1 MCDSWLH
8 KYISTQVLELTN
20 ELIIINRNV
29 IDTLVLFQNE
39 RKRYIDAE
47 TSVDNDDLNKA
58 LNKDQ
63 VIERLKFT
71 RDWLNEHF
79 IDDDYFVH
87 NLHHYPTS
95 KIDKDS
101 AV

>member
-1 MCDSWLH
+1 LT
-8 KYISTQVLELTN
+8 KVLAT
-20 ELIIINRNV
+20 
-29 IDTLVLFQNE
+29 TLDLDVKNE

-47 TSVDNDDLNKA
+47 TSVDKDDLNKA
-58 LNKDQ
+58 LNKNQ

-79 IDDDYFVH
+79 IDEDYFVH
-87 NLHHYPTS
+87 NLHHFPMS
-95 KIDKDS
+95 KLNKDS